1 MIPQLDLALI
11 DTHSLGSICVMDI
24 SSYPVDWN
32 SVSPTIQITPPGY
45 ETVSLVFTPSSLQ
58 VYKSS
63 NLGIV
68 CDWCDQV
75 DLPDGIWNFKY
86 SLYPAITYF
95 VEKSIVKVDRLQAKF
110 DEAYIMLD
118 ITQCDNQIKKIDK
131 EFLSITQDYIDG
143 AIAAGNKCVN
153 KLFDTFY
160 KKAAERINTF
170 INNKSC
176 VTH

>member
-1 MIPQLDLALI
+1 MIPQLDLAIL
-11 DTHSLGSICVMDI
+11 DTHSLGSICIMDL
-24 SSYPVDWN
+24 SKYPIGWN

-45 ETVSLVFTPSSLQ
+45 ETISLAFTPSSLQ

-68 CDWCDQV
+68 CEWCDEV
-75 DLPDGIWNFKY
+75 NLPDGIWNFKY
-86 SLYPAITYF
+86 SLYPAITYS
-95 VEKSIVKVDRLQAKF
+95 VEKSFVKVDRLQAKF

-118 ITQCDNQIKKIDK
+118 ITECDNQIKKSDK

-143 AIAAGNKCVN
+143 AIAAGNKCVD
-153 KLFDTFY
+153 KLFNTFY
-160 KKAAERINTF
+160 TKATERINTF

>member
-1 MIPQLDLALI
+1 MTAQLDLVLL
-11 DTHSLGSICVMDI
+11 DTHSLESVCVMDI
-24 SSYPVDWN
+24 SKYPVGWN

-45 ETVSLVFTPSSLQ
+45 DTKSLVFTPSSLQ

-68 CDWCDQV
+68 CDWCNEV
-75 DLPDGIWNFKY
+75 NLPDGIWNFKY
-86 SLYPAITYF
+86 SLYPATTYF
-95 VEKSIVKVDRLQAKF
+95 IEKSFVKVDRLQAKF
-110 DEAYIMLD
+110 DEAYLMLD
-118 ITQCDNQIKKIDK
+118 ITECDNKIKKLDK

-153 KLFDTFY
+153 KLFNTY
-160 KKAAERINTF
+160 YNRATERINRF